1 LHVRHNTSVTIGEQ
15 RLSAAERTHSRIRE
29 SIMKGEFPPGTM
41 LSENELA
48 ARLSVSRTPVR
59 AALSRLQEEGW
70 VTIYAQRG
78 ALVREVTAD
87 EVRESAE
94 VRNALEAAG
103 VRRAGAAERE
113 ALAGRLADNLDRQE
127 QALLGGDVNAFAV
140 LAMQFH
146 RAFVEASGN
155 SIMLSLYDRL
165 GDRQYL
171 SILRSAGRIA
181 GEPRQVVAEHRV
193 LLDHAS
199 RGDWIG
205 FAAALDDHQTRR
217 HGLDTI

>member
-1 LHVRHNTSVTIGEQ
+1 
-15 RLSAAERTHSRIRE
+15 
-29 SIMKGEFPPGTM
+29 MKGEFSPGTM

-48 ARLSVSRTPVR
+48 ARLSMSRTPVR

-103 VRRAGAAERE
+103 VRRAGAAERD
-113 ALAGRLADNLDRQE
+113 ALAGRLAGNLERQE

-155 SIMLSLYDRL
+155 SIMLALYDRL

-181 GEPRQVVAEHRV
+181 GEPHQVVAEHRV
-193 LLDHAS
+193 LLEHAG

-205 FAAALDDHQTRR
+205 FAAALDDHQARR
-217 HGLDTI
+217 HGLATI